1 MQYLHKHSKGF
12 TLIEILLV
20 VAIIGIIAS
29 ITITQV
35 ANSRQRAK
43 DAKIKQNVS
52 NILNYAEKYHLD
64 NASSYANFCAD
75 TELNNSINAAFNFS
89 PNARSFSNTDCIS
102 DSDEY
107 IIAVPINEIN
117 NAVYCVDSKGNKL
130 VVNKQLPVLFT
141 DGSATCANY
150 ANL

>member
-1 MQYLHKHSKGF
+1 MQYLHKHNKGF

-29 ITITQV
+29 ITVTQV
-35 ANSRQRAK
+35 SSSRQRAK
-43 DAKIKQNVS
+43 DAKIKQQIS
-52 NILNYAEKYHLD
+52 NILTYAEKYNLD
-64 NASSYANFCAD
+64 NANSYTNFCSD
-75 TELNNSINAAFNFS
+75 IEINNMINNAFSFGAI
-89 PNARSFSNTDCIS
+89 ARSISTPDCIS

-117 NAVYCVDSKGNKL
+117 NAVYCIDSKGNKL

-150 ANL
+150 AAL